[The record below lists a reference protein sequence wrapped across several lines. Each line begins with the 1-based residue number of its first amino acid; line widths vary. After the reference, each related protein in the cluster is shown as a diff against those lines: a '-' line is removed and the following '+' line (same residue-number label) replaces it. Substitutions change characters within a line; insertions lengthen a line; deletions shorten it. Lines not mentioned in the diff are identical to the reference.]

1 MPTRHRA
8 QKHTYLGLEYEKS
21 GNQVPYISDFEK
33 HLKDAHGN
41 SVQIGCD
48 TFPNELVWFPLEAKP
63 IWDKLKNNLKLQSSV
78 RCGSDLSCRK

>member
-33 HLKDAHGN
+33 DLEDAHKN

-48 TFPNELVWFPLEAKP
+48 TFPNELVWFHIEAKP
-63 IWDKLKNNLKLQSSV
+63 IWKKIQKHCEHAAN
-78 RCGSDLSCRK
+78 C